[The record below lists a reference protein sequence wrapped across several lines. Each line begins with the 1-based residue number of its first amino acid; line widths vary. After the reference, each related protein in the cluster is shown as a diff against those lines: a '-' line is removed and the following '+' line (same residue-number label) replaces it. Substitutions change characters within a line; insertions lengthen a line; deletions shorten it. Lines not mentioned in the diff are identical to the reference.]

1 MKLEPTLG
9 WPVSV
14 YGQMIGEDESG
25 FLPSANMF
33 LGGVEGHHGWGKDA
47 INWYLEAHD
56 TRTNM
61 SRTNYSYTHHIYKD
75 GYYQQGYSLGDAMG
89 GDGQLFAGKV
99 ELVTENNQRW
109 SARLAYAKVNPENQ
123 SINKA
128 FPRSDTLK
136 GVQLGWSGDV
146 YKSVR
151 LNTSLWYTDAD
162 NSDSDDVGAS
172 AGIEIPFNL

>member
-1 MKLEPTLG
+1 
-9 WPVSV
+9 
-14 YGQMIGEDESG
+14 MIGEDEAG
-25 FLPSANMF
+25 YLPSANMY

-47 INWYLEAHD
+47 VNWYLEAHD

-61 SRTNYSYTHHIYKD
+61 NGTNYSYTHHIYKD
-75 GYYQQGYSLGDAMG
+75 GYYQQGYPLGDAMG
-89 GDGQLFAGKV
+89 GDGQLYAGKV
-99 ELVTENNQRW
+99 ELVTEDNQRW
-109 SARLAYAKVNPENQ
+109 SARLAYAKVNPKSQ

-128 FPRSDTLK
+128 FPQSDTLK

-151 LNTSLWYTDAD
+151 LNTSLWYTGAD

>member
-1 MKLEPTLG
+1 MRVK
-9 WPVSV
+9 
-14 YGQMIGEDESG
+14 I
-25 FLPSANMF
+25 AIC
-33 LGGVEGHHGWGKDA
+33 GGPIHGIEGHHGWGKDA
-47 INWYLEAHD
+47 VNWYVEAHD

-75 GYYQQGYSLGDAMG
+75 GYYQQGYPLGDAMG

-99 ELVTENNQRW
+99 ELITENNQRW
-109 SARLAYAKVNPENQ
+109 STRLAYAKVNPKDQ

-128 FPRSDTLK
+128 FPHSDTLK

-146 YKSVR
+146 YQSVR
-151 LNTSLWYTDAD
+151 LNTSLWYTNAN

-172 AGIEIPFNL
+172 AGIEIPFSL